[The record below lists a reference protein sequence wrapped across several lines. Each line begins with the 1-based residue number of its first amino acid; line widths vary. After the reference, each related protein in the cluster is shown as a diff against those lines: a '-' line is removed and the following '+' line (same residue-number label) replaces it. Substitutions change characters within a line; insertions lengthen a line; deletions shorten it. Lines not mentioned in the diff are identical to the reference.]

1 MASALNRTPQQF
13 LDEFAEAKWQELSME
28 QLKSFCKARN
38 LLHTEIKGKSKADLQ
53 DSVQKFLDICAG
65 NLRLFSPKTPAPPAE
80 DSGEH
85 RANSPE
91 VTQLFPAPK
100 ASPPDEPHP
109 PVSSE
114 PDALPAKVHPLFT
127 TIQRRHTATILHA
140 WGDYTNQAESVPQWA
155 ERLIES
161 LTENKLSVDHRLDGL
176 ERHYHALSEGYYTHL
191 DEERRQF
198 AELHAELV
206 KDHYETQMDLTSLR
220 REIQTA
226 ERATRSERVTAAGQ
240 ALLPDTALDPDAD
253 AKALLRKTIG
263 RSPVLPEQ
271 FLTLGLHANTSCVL
285 AVVEGL
291 KQLEAD
297 IAAAWSGTIYTTP
310 GQVALSQLVFNRLPH
325 ALLTEMQYGTNPYPL
340 DGTAP
345 WKAFKEQLI
354 QLAMSR
360 DLHGGTPQAWL
371 RAQLQDGQP
380 LNEYIAL
387 MSAVLNILPKQLLHD
402 QDVRKT
408 LVDSFDP
415 DVRSLMLRHN
425 THWVLNPLGGG
436 YPEPADIFRA
446 AYAVHQFQ
454 QALDNGPNL
463 SADIDQASLPLY
475 PRINGSAPAPLNTPP
490 QGRSPNPQVY
500 ALVNDPSAVLYMPFN
515 IDTAMLQDVLPPAVP
530 WQPDPNAVFS
540 HPSDRNMQE
549 EYFCGVITDL
559 NKLDITTS
567 SDLQLCLRKISQW
580 FGELAQNTWF
590 ASQFKTAAKQAIQNV
605 RTGIDRTRQQQC
617 WNCGEVGHLKANCPL
632 PKKRLT
638 DYR

>member
-263 RSPVLPEQ
+263 RSPVLRTHNSQEQ
-271 FLTLGLHANTSCVL
+271 GNIRNCPNIQCIRKMKKWRMRACNQECDLGTLGLELGAEGGVKFPSKFNTL
-285 AVVEGL
+285 RR
-291 KQLEAD
+291 EAFQD
-297 IAAAWSGTIYTTP
+297 MHQAAHSG
-310 GQVALSQLVFNRLPH
+310 V
-325 ALLTEMQYGTNPYPL
+325 
-340 DGTAP
+340 
-345 WKAFKEQLI
+345 
-354 QLAMSR
+354 
-360 DLHGGTPQAWL
+360 
-371 RAQLQDGQP
+371 
-380 LNEYIAL
+380 
-387 MSAVLNILPKQLLHD
+387 
-402 QDVRKT
+402 
-408 LVDSFDP
+408 
-415 DVRSLMLRHN
+415 
-425 THWVLNPLGGG
+425 
-436 YPEPADIFRA
+436 
-446 AYAVHQFQ
+446 
-454 QALDNGPNL
+454 
-463 SADIDQASLPLY
+463 
-475 PRINGSAPAPLNTPP
+475 
-490 QGRSPNPQVY
+490 
-500 ALVNDPSAVLYMPFN
+500 
-515 IDTAMLQDVLPPAVP
+515 
-530 WQPDPNAVFS
+530 
-540 HPSDRNMQE
+540 
-549 EYFCGVITDL
+549 
-559 NKLDITTS
+559 S
-567 SDLQLCLRKISQW
+567 S
-580 FGELAQNTWF
+580 
-590 ASQFKTAAKQAIQNV
+590 
-605 RTGIDRTRQQQC
+605 
-617 WNCGEVGHLKANCPL
+617 
-632 PKKRLT
+632 
-638 DYR
+638 